1 MEILALF
8 TSRYN
13 ILGSPISPCGK
24 RCFLDWPEIN
34 RVTNF
39 IKNGKKS
46 YLKTYKLEE
55 TSVNNV
61 MYKEHHV
68 KLRKSSLS
76 QRLVDKKVLET
87 LLSAICIINIMYKSG
102 RTYDNKKVHHSL

>member
-55 TSVNNV
+55 TSVNECYV
-61 MYKEHHV
+61 QGTSCEV
-68 KLRKSSLS
+68 E
-76 QRLVDKKVLET
+76 KVF
-87 LLSAICIINIMYKSG
+87 SFPAFS
-102 RTYDNKKVHHSL
+102 